1 MNKYSQVLL
10 NIKTEAEVNL
20 INNERLSD
28 AVKVIESKL
37 SDKGRVL
44 IRKSGTEPLIR
55 VMVESINSDL
65 ANESANYLAEII
77 KSK

>member
-1 MNKYSQVLL
+1 MNKYPQVLI

-37 SDKGRVL
+37 SNKGRVL
-44 IRKSGTEPLIR
+44 IRKSGTERLIR
-55 VMVESINSDL
+55 VMVESIDSG
-65 ANESANYLAEII
+65 
-77 KSK
+77 